1 MHIDIPLP
9 VMLDNSMAEVRRI
22 QPKRVSVNMSIS
34 PLSTASMELTSNED
48 VPMRAWVKLYT
59 ISGVAGIFRTHVPS
73 VNCVTGDKTVP
84 LDHGI
89 CEIGDYLINTDLKM
103 DDTADVV
110 FPQIF
115 SYYRGTLWRL
125 GTVEATGKIKA
136 ESDHGNVL
144 QTLVEALEA
153 CPGYMFRMD
162 QTTTPWTLS
171 VVARPTTVTGE
182 GRLSRNV
189 RSAQITP
196 DDSEL
201 CTRVYADKLPSGY
214 LDADTQGIHGI
225 VEQRIEG
232 DEDMTAAEVLEI
244 AQTYLDKR
252 KNPVR
257 AITLNL
263 LDLSTTTNESL
274 DQIRCGQLYRLAL
287 DNGQTFEET
296 VVSIDYPD
304 VYGKPLEANAMLAE
318 EADSMASVAAGLQLQ
333 LTKVTQQYTRLY
345 KHITE
350 DEESLTLLARNVDII
365 GGEQQGQRIALDDL
379 GVRISSQETKTTN
392 MEQTLSAAKIDVA
405 AQTGITLTAV
415 KQATDLVSQKTD
427 ETAAQLQV
435 QAGLIST
442 KVSAGDIA
450 SAINQTPQSVQI
462 SASKIN
468 LEGYVTATE
477 LETEIAAIK
486 ELNLWDLVSNTATI
500 ASSLGAG
507 SLRVDGTTSL
517 GSVRVN
523 GSDLES
529 NCVSS
534 IGPAS
539 TDSSSGSVSIPWTK
553 LDGSSGS
560 IDFNVASTAYFQQAV
575 AAAYQR
581 GVDDGAG
588 TITVDG
594 VSAVASGR
602 PTWSNSVLTQDVYVT
617 AYHENGGGD
626 TDILRAATIP
636 IRVNAS
642 EPYNAG
648 ISSVTVSSITNT
660 RNTVAPSGKV
670 LTAIMQATAS
680 NGATRSQTFNINI
693 EEAYNAGWNAALDA
707 CVKYNVWVADRAG
720 YEYDDVGNEYYVL
733 QASHREDFWKLAA
746 RK

>member
-22 QPKRVSVNMSIS
+22 QPKRVSVNLSIS
-34 PLSTASMELTSNED
+34 PLSTASMELTSHED

-59 ISGVAGIFRTHVPS
+59 ISGEAGIFRTHVPS

-125 GTVEATGKIKA
+125 GTVEATCKIKA

-171 VVARPTTVTGE
+171 VVARPATVTGE

-232 DEDMTAAEVLEI
+232 DDDMTAAEVLEI

-263 LDLSTTTNESL
+263 LDLSATTNEPL

-296 VVSIDYPD
+296 VVNIDYPD

-350 DEESLTLLARNVDII
+350 DEESLTLLARTVDII
-365 GGEQQGQRIALDDL
+365 GGEQQGQRIELDDVK
-379 GVRISSQETKTTN
+379 VRLSSQETTTTN
-392 MEQTLSAAKIDVA
+392 MNQMLQAAAIDVA

-462 SASKIN
+462 SASKID
-468 LEGYVTATE
+468 LEGIVWADE
-477 LETEIAAIK
+477 LGSDIAA
-486 ELNLWDLVSNTATI
+486 LNEVRT
-500 ASSLGAG
+500 G
-507 SLRVDGTTSL
+507 SLRSDEFTTYNGHITYLDANSVECDSITVGGTDLTGAVASFGTAQPSGGVISIPFTRLDGT
-517 GSVRVN
+517 
-523 GSDLES
+523 
-529 NCVSS
+529 
-534 IGPAS
+534 
-539 TDSSSGSVSIPWTK
+539 SGNIT
-553 LDGSSGS
+553 
-560 IDFNVASTAYFQQAV
+560 FNIADTAYYQDAV

-581 GVDDGAG
+581 GLDEGSATV
-588 TITVDG
+588 TVD
-594 VSAVASGR
+594 AVTATASGK
-602 PTWSNSVLTQDVYVT
+602 PTWSNGVLIQTVHVE
-617 AYHENGGGD
+617 ALHEGGGGD
-626 TDILRAATIP
+626 TDVLKAANVS
-636 IRVNAS
+636 IRVNATDA
-642 EPYNAG
+642 YNAG
-648 ISSVTVSSITNT
+648 VSSVVITQALEKVSQTI
-660 RNTVAPSGKV
+660 APNNKTIYAQV
-670 LTAIMQATAS
+670 KATAS
-680 NGATRSQTFNINI
+680 NGATKSSGITIDAT
-693 EEAYNAGWNAALDA
+693 EAYNAGWNAALDA